1 MPEYILAYHV
11 GDMPDDPEI
20 QRNLRSEWEAWVEE
34 HSEALVNPQTPLGKS
49 KTVSCRGVEDG
60 GGPNPLQGFSILEA
74 GDLDSALEVAK
85 SCPFVK
91 VGTIEVAQIM
101 KM

>member
-11 GDMPDDPEI
+11 GDMPDDPDV
-20 QRNLRSEWEAWVEE
+20 QRNLRSEWEAWVKENA
-34 HSEALVNPQTPLGKS
+34 EALVNPQTPLGKS
-49 KTVSCRGVEDG
+49 KTVSSGGVEDG
-60 GGPNPLQGFSILEA
+60 GGPNPLQGFSTLEA
-74 GDLDSALEVAK
+74 DDMDAALEVAQ
-85 SCPFVK
+85 SCPFLK